1 MKNDNS
7 LASILKNYFE
17 GMGNIEKEEKENE
30 LLEPSFDLYQNSS
43 YIYGLVKEQ
52 GSKKVLEDF
61 LNKII
66 ATYGLEDEA
75 SLFASTLIDA
85 CSKREQDWRAVD
97 NLIHCILN
105 YIDEDTE
112 EDEDYA
118 VEEDEWDTDEDEEKG
133 CCGNCVNHCD
143 ECECECENCCCGNNY
158 EPIAESKNIQTVTFT
173 TKSGQVLG
181 CCTDEDITSIKVVS
195 SNGKM
200 SIFNL

>member
-17 GMGNIEKEEKENE
+17 GMGNIEEEEKENG
-30 LLEPSFDLYQNSS
+30 LLEPSFDLYQDSF

-118 VEEDEWDTDEDEEKG
+118 VEEDEWDTDDDKEDCCG
-133 CCGNCVNHCD
+133 GCGNCDGCKCHMDNKD
-143 ECECECENCCCGNNY
+143 T
-158 EPIAESKNIQTVTFT
+158 ISKSENIQTITFT

>member
-1 MKNDNS
+1 MKEANIP
-7 LASILKNYFE
+7 ASILKLFL
-17 GMGNIEKEEKENE
+17 EESGHFNEENENE

-43 YIYGLVKEQ
+43 YIYGLVKKQ

-66 ATYGLEDEA
+66 ATYGLEDET
-75 SLFASTLIDA
+75 SIFASTLIDA
-85 CSKREQDWRAVD
+85 CSKKEQDWRAVD

-118 VEEDEWDTDEDEEKG
+118 VEEDEWDTDE
-133 CCGNCVNHCD
+133 
-143 ECECECENCCCGNNY
+143 CECENCCRGNNY
-158 EPIAESKNIQTVTFT
+158 EPIAKSGNIQTVTFT
-173 TKSGQVLG
+173 TKSGQILG
-181 CCTDEDITSIKVVS
+181 CCTDEDIVSIKVMS

>member
-17 GMGNIEKEEKENE
+17 GMGNIEKEEKENG

-43 YIYGLVKEQ
+43 YIYGLVKKQ

-118 VEEDEWDTDEDEEKG
+118 VEEDEWDIDDDKEDCCG
-133 CCGNCVNHCD
+133 GCGNCDGCKCHMDNKD
-143 ECECECENCCCGNNY
+143 T
-158 EPIAESKNIQTVTFT
+158 ISKSENIQTITFT

-181 CCTDEDITSIKVVS
+181 CCTDEDIISIKVTS

>member
-1 MKNDNS
+1 MENDNS

-17 GMGNIEKEEKENE
+17 GMGNIEKEEKENG

-43 YIYGLVKEQ
+43 YIYELVKKQ

-112 EDEDYA
+112 EEEDEDYA
-118 VEEDEWDTDEDEEKG
+118 IEEDEWDTDDDKEDCCRG
-133 CCGNCVNHCD
+133 CGNCDGCKCHMDNKD
-143 ECECECENCCCGNNY
+143 T
-158 EPIAESKNIQTVTFT
+158 ISKSENIQTITFT

-181 CCTDEDITSIKVVS
+181 CCTDEDIISIKVTS

>member
-1 MKNDNS
+1 MKSDNS
-7 LASILKNYFE
+7 LASILGNYFE
-17 GMGNIEKEEKENE
+17 GMGYIKSEKKENE

-43 YIYGLVKEQ
+43 YIYGLVKKQ

-61 LNKII
+61 LNKIVT
-66 ATYGLEDEA
+66 TYGLEDEA
-75 SLFASTLIDA
+75 SIFASTLIDA

-112 EDEDYA
+112 EEEDEDYA
-118 VEEDEWDTDEDEEKG
+118 IEEDEWDTDDDKEDCCG
-133 CCGNCVNHCD
+133 GCGNCDGCKCHMDNKD
-143 ECECECENCCCGNNY
+143 T
-158 EPIAESKNIQTVTFT
+158 ISKSENIQTITFT

-195 SNGKM
+195 SDGKM

>member
-17 GMGNIEKEEKENE
+17 GMGNIEKEEKENG

-43 YIYGLVKEQ
+43 YIYGLVKKQ

-61 LNKII
+61 LSKII

-75 SLFASTLIDA
+75 SIFASTLIDA

-112 EDEDYA
+112 EDEDYII
-118 VEEDEWDTDEDEEKG
+118 EEDEWDTDDDKEDCCG
-133 CCGNCVNHCD
+133 GCGNCDGCKCHMDNKD
-143 ECECECENCCCGNNY
+143 T
-158 EPIAESKNIQTVTFT
+158 ISKSENIQTITFT

-181 CCTDEDITSIKVVS
+181 CCTDEDIISIKVTS